1 MKEFFKELLKPV
13 IFVLKIVI
21 FLITIGILG
30 ALFSEDEK
38 GANLVR
44 LNLTGVILDDAK
56 MLEKIYKIRDNDDIK
71 GVLLYIDSP
80 GGAVAPS
87 FEISGA
93 IKSLSEKK
101 PLIAY
106 AGGVMASGSY
116 LSGVWADEIY
126 ANKGATIGSIG
137 VIMDGL
143 NLGELADKIGIK
155 PQVVQAG
162 KFKEAGTFMRE
173 WSNEE
178 RESLQHLVDEN
189 YALFTNEV
197 ATARKLDL
205 RDVDKWANAR
215 VFTAQGAQK
224 LHLIDGVTTYEVA
237 MKKVEELSGVSDPIW
252 EKPSKYDEF
261 IDEISSKTANMI
273 FSFLQ
278 TKLR

>member
-1 MKEFFKELLKPV
+1 
-13 IFVLKIVI
+13 
-21 FLITIGILG
+21 
-30 ALFSEDEK
+30 
-38 GANLVR
+38 
-44 LNLTGVILDDAK
+44 
-56 MLEKIYKIRDNDDIK
+56 
-71 GVLLYIDSP
+71 
-80 GGAVAPS
+80 
-87 FEISGA
+87 
-93 IKSLSEKK
+93 
-101 PLIAY
+101 
-106 AGGVMASGSY
+106 
-116 LSGVWADEIY
+116 
-126 ANKGATIGSIG
+126 
-137 VIMDGL
+137 MDGL

-155 PQVVQAG
+155 PQVVKAG

>member
-56 MLEKIYKIRDNDDIK
+56 MLEKIYEIRDNDDIK

-126 ANKGATIGSIG
+126 AKAQQS
-137 VIMDGL
+137 
-143 NLGELADKIGIK
+143 
-155 PQVVQAG
+155 VQSA
-162 KFKEAGTFMRE
+162 
-173 WSNEE
+173 
-178 RESLQHLVDEN
+178 
-189 YALFTNEV
+189 
-197 ATARKLDL
+197 
-205 RDVDKWANAR
+205 
-215 VFTAQGAQK
+215 
-224 LHLIDGVTTYEVA
+224 
-237 MKKVEELSGVSDPIW
+237 
-252 EKPSKYDEF
+252 
-261 IDEISSKTANMI
+261 
-273 FSFLQ
+273 
-278 TKLR
+278 